1 MLLDQSTLCK
11 PLVQRELLFYLNIPR
26 ELQEYVPN
34 YKGKQKDEFIIKV
47 LKLTNLFLGVVEVRY
62 CENNFPTLYHPHKR
76 MASSSSTSSSL
87 AVPESWKKPELR

>member
-34 YKGKQKDEFIIKV
+34 YKGKKAETEKKGNI
-47 LKLTNLFLGVVEVRY
+47 LTNTSV
-62 CENNFPTLYHPHKR
+62 YHFCR
-76 MASSSSTSSSL
+76 
-87 AVPESWKKPELR
+87 RR